1 MLSIRLTGSAAPHNN
16 WSPTVNTDS
25 KFSPTFSFL
34 TLPTAIESLPETA
47 AGLKFFI
54 VFSLLLGTKC
64 TQGFA
69 EAINS

>member
-69 EAINS
+69 